1 MSYAAE
7 MGEFGYMDDDSTRV
21 SRGLRFVFA
30 LMMIQALAM
39 SAAVA
44 DNECSVL
51 TSQAPF
57 PYSESGL
64 TARNEFLASIC
75 GAANGDIYLPWDS
88 RIKDRFERASK
99 GHSSHD
105 EMYPDIAKRQN
116 LQGRVVV
123 AVVVE
128 RDGSIQHTS
137 VIESSGYK
145 LLDDAAM
152 VWIKKSYYE
161 SPAKLDGQPIRILFY
176 VPLQFKLTLPPK
188 TK

>member
-7 MGEFGYMDDDSTRV
+7 MGELGYMNDDSTPV

-64 TARNEFLASIC
+64 TARNEFLALIC
-75 GAANGDIYLPWDS
+75 GGTNGDIYLPWDS

-105 EMYPDIAKRQN
+105 QIDPDIAKGQN
-116 LQGRVVV
+116 LQGKVVV

-128 RDGSIQHTS
+128 RNWTVS
-137 VIESSGYK
+137 
-145 LLDDAAM
+145 
-152 VWIKKSYYE
+152 
-161 SPAKLDGQPIRILFY
+161 
-176 VPLQFKLTLPPK
+176 QFELCFTFRLSLS
-188 TK
+188 